1 MKHKADYTLVG
12 LFVVFLTVLL
22 FGAIFWLSAE
32 CHDRQYA
39 FYQINFAEGVTG
51 LQQQSLVRY
60 NGVSVGFVKSIQL
73 NPKNPQ
79 LVHVVIGVVEG
90 TPITVATIAKLTMQG
105 ITGSVY
111 IELEASQ
118 QKAKPLISTADKLAE
133 IQSQP
138 SLLVKLSE
146 VLPQLTTSLN
156 AVGQGIKSL
165 LSYQNRQAISDT
177 FHNTQEFTKALAES
191 SEALQQS
198 IQKLEATLKNTAKAS
213 QDLPKVVASL
223 NTTLQQVTQ
232 TGRHVSH
239 MAESVASMAHSG
251 DTLLSHFSQQFL
263 PSVQQTT
270 SQLKSLIR
278 NVNTLSQKLNRNPSI
293 LVRGQQPPLP
303 GPGE

>member
-1 MKHKADYTLVG
+1 MKRKADYTLVG

-32 CHDRQYA
+32 RHDHQYV

-51 LQQQSLVRY
+51 LQRQSLVRY

-90 TPITVATIAKLTMQG
+90 TPITVATIAKLNMQG

-111 IELEASQ
+111 IELEARQ
-118 QKAKPLISTADKLAE
+118 KKAKPLISKPGQLAE
-133 IQSQP
+133 IKSQT

-146 VLPQLTTSLN
+146 ALPRLTVSLN
-156 AVGQGIKSL
+156 TVGQGIQSL

-177 FHNTQEFTKALAES
+177 FHNTQEFTLALADS
-191 SEALQQS
+191 SQALKSS

-213 QDLPKVVASL
+213 EDLPKVVASI
-223 NTTLQQVTQ
+223 NATLLQINQ

-239 MAESVASMAHSG
+239 MAESVSSMAHSG
-251 DTLLSHFSQQFL
+251 DMVLSHFSQQFL

-270 SQLKSLIR
+270 SKLESLIR
-278 NVNTLSQKLNRNPSI
+278 NVNSLSQKLNRNPSI